1 MIFLIL
7 ASTYDNCKQYLDT
20 FLHICNEIG
29 LPMAADKTV
38 GPTTCLTF
46 LGIELDTVSE
56 VARLPDEKIQKC
68 LGLLEEFLRRKRVT
82 LKELQ
87 SLCGVL
93 NFACDVIIPGRAFL
107 RRLFD
112 LCKGLRKPHHR
123 IKLTRSIK
131 DDLQIWKEFL
141 MQFNGKC
148 FFLEDKFVEADVLHL
163 YTNASGSIG
172 YGAVFGTAWF
182 NGVWDET

>member
-56 VARLPDEKIQKC
+56 VAHLPDERNQKY
-68 LGLLEEFLRRKRVT
+68 LGLLEEFLRRQRVT

-93 NFACDVIIPGRAFL
+93 SFPCDVNIPGRAFL

-112 LCKGLRKPHHR
+112 LCKWLREPHHR
-123 IKLTRSIK
+123 IKLTRYIK
-131 DDLQIWKEFL
+131 DDLHIWKECL

-148 FFLEDKFVEADVLHL
+148 FFLEDRFVEADVLVIYRCIWEYWL
-163 YTNASGSIG
+163 WSSLWYCLVYWSSG
-172 YGAVFGTAWF
+172 
-182 NGVWDET
+182 